1 MRLVLAT
8 FALALA
14 VGYLSG
20 GRLSNLVGLHVR
32 WAPAAMIG
40 LAMQFLPVPGRVL
53 PLAML
58 LASFVLLTVF
68 AAVNIRLVGFP
79 LIALGICCN
88 FLVIAV
94 DHGMPVS
101 EHALVAS
108 GQGYTLQM
116 LIQQGGAKHHL
127 ATSTDELVFL
137 ADVIPLGPLQQ
148 AVSLGDVF
156 TYGGVMVL
164 IAAGMRRTTERP
176 IAPAPEV
183 QHVEG

>member
-14 VGYLSG
+14 VGYLGG
-20 GRLSNLVGLHVR
+20 GRLSNLVRLHVR

-58 LASFVLLTVF
+58 LASFVLLTIF

-88 FLVIAV
+88 FLVITV

-101 EHALVAS
+101 RHALVAS
-108 GQGYTLQM
+108 GQEFTLHM
-116 LIQQGGAKHHL
+116 LVEQGGAKHHL
-127 ATSTDELVFL
+127 ASSSDELVFL

-148 AVSLGDVF
+148 VVSIGDVF
-156 TYGGVMVL
+156 TYAGVMWL
-164 IAAGMRRTTERP
+164 IAAAMRRSPGDP
-176 IAPAPEV
+176 IAPRPEV